1 MTNESDKG
9 LGLFDSV
16 LLVCGSVIGIGIFFT
31 PSKIAEMVSSP
42 EMFLAV
48 WVVGGIFTLF
58 ACFSFAEMGAAYPR
72 EGGSY
77 IYLLELVGPLW
88 AFLFGWS
95 VVWIA
100 SCGGLAIVASM
111 FGSYVDDLFGLGGLG
126 TQIGVAMLLTF
137 GGVCALGLRV
147 GARVQGL
154 LMLLKL
160 AGILALLY
168 GGWRALGS
176 PVDPEPL
183 LQETEKSGT
192 GVGAFSLALLPALFA
207 YMGWASLG
215 NIANRLREPVRT
227 LPRAILM
234 GMGGVIVVYVL
245 LAAVYLHTVGLEG
258 LRGNELFA
266 TEVARFAFG
275 PSGEILFKI
284 GFIISAAG
292 VCLCS
297 LLLLPWVTV
306 AMAKNGHFFRVFG
319 VVHPKT
325 GAPLASLAILV
336 TASISWMLVADTGL
350 ILDAQGQN
358 AIIIDAVLM
367 GGYLYALHRRTSLE
381 RPYKSPFDPWI
392 PHLFFALLVAML
404 VTQILEASL
413 ELLGT
418 SAAIILSGL
427 VVYGPWRWLVA
438 RADRAAQ

>member
-1 MTNESDKG
+1 MTSESDKG

-126 TQIGVAMLLTF
+126 TQIGVAMLLVF

-147 GARVQGL
+147 GARFQSL

-160 AGILALLY
+160 AGIFALLY
-168 GGWRALGS
+168 GGWRVAGS

-183 LQETEKSGT
+183 LQETEGNST
-192 GVGAFSLALLPALFA
+192 GVGSFSLALLPALFA

-215 NIANRLREPVRT
+215 NITNRLRDPVRT

-325 GAPLASLAILV
+325 GAPFASLAILV

-367 GGYLYALHRRTSLE
+367 GGYLCALRRRTSLE

-392 PHLFFALLVAML
+392 PHIFFALLVAML
-404 VTQILEASL
+404 VTQILEASF